1 MQGHE
6 FVPFLLPS
14 TDFIRQALAHVS
26 ARRHYTGNQPVPS
39 MNKKLKKQIIMAIMI
54 IVGVFVV
61 FAIVGQIA

>member
-1 MQGHE
+1 
-6 FVPFLLPS
+6 
-14 TDFIRQALAHVS
+14 
-26 ARRHYTGNQPVPS
+26 